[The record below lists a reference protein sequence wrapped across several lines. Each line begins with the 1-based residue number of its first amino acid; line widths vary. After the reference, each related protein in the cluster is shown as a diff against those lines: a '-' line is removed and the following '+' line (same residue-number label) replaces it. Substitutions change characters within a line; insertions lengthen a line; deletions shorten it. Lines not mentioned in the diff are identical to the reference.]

1 MDAVGFL
8 RVQMWVYSY
17 HPLHRKWYALVLIL
31 ECATMLNILESFV
44 LVTVSGHNARHVWEL
59 ILLSLDLVLLFQV
72 L

>member
-1 MDAVGFL
+1 MDAVGLL
-8 RVQMWVYSY
+8 RVQMWVHSY
-17 HPLHRKWYALVLIL
+17 HPLDWKRYALMLVH
-31 ECATMLNILESFV
+31 ESATMLNILERLV